1 LAGNAASLLFLLGVI
16 GVGFLAVP
24 VMTTGAAYDLA
35 QIMGWRH
42 SLHAKPREAAAFY
55 GAIVAFTAI
64 GVLMNFLG
72 FNPMQALVWAG
83 VVQGFSTPP
92 LLLLIV
98 LMTSSRRIMGDK
110 VNSLPIN
117 LLAWATTLSIFAASG
132 GLVVSWFL

>member
-1 LAGNAASLLFLLGVI
+1 
-16 GVGFLAVP
+16 
-24 VMTTGAAYDLA
+24 
-35 QIMGWRH
+35 
-42 SLHAKPREAAAFY
+42 
-55 GAIVAFTAI
+55 
-64 GVLMNFLG
+64 LMNFLG

>member
-1 LAGNAASLLFLLGVI
+1 
-16 GVGFLAVP
+16 
-24 VMTTGAAYDLA
+24 
-35 QIMGWRH
+35 
-42 SLHAKPREAAAFY
+42 
-55 GAIVAFTAI
+55 
-64 GVLMNFLG
+64 MNFLG

-110 VNSLPIN
+110 VNSLPLN
-117 LLAWATTLSIFAASG
+117 VLAWATTLSIFAASG